1 MLRPVPG
8 VDPRW
13 ISYLVRTEKFV
24 DSMSALVQGALY
36 PAVRSKDVRAHV
48 VPLAPAAEQ
57 TRIANQLDTLL
68 ARIQSCNDRFDAIP
82 ALLKRFQQA
91 VLNSA
96 ITGELRFL
104 VVSCGT

>member
-1 MLRPVPG
+1 M
-8 VDPRW
+8 
-13 ISYLVRTEKFV
+13 RTEKFV